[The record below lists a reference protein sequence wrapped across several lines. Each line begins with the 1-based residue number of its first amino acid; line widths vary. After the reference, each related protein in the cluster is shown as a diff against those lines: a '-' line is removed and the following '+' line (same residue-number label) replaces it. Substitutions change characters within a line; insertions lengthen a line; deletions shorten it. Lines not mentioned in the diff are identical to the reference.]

1 MLRTSSKPRRGQVQ
15 IAGTRRAGPCT
26 FALPSPSWYIPS
38 RGRAVLAVRVCCGPC
53 LGSCPLVENWGLC
66 VCFACVCGGR
76 MARLCTHPS
85 LRSSITLALT
95 DPHTAPVPAC
105 ADAVCGAV
113 CGAWACVCVC
123 AWGMGVVWDK
133 GLRWFGGALL
143 RAPPVAEVTVL
154 CTGCVCLC
162 VLVSCVGVWVGG
174 CGSCGNS
181 GRTPFVVRRSIF
193 LRGCGVGGVCVWW
206 WGLIDVAPPPPPCA
220 TPLPPSV
227 NARGPYSR
235 VLWGCS
241 CPHSPHLHLLPPP
254 CVHPCFVSVFWP
266 ATVVCA
272 PSPPFPT
279 PSFPVRSPR
288 VCFVCEG
295 SGFPSCF
302 VTLPVVCGLFMS
314 RTLAPSLALKW
325 TLKLLRGW
333 CLVRCALVED

>member
-1 MLRTSSKPRRGQVQ
+1 M
-15 IAGTRRAGPCT
+15 
-26 FALPSPSWYIPS
+26 F
-38 RGRAVLAVRVCCGPC
+38 
-53 LGSCPLVENWGLC
+53 C
-66 VCFACVCGGR
+66 VCVWREDGAPVHPPLPALLHHPRPHRPPYCSRACVCG
-76 MARLCTHPS
+76 
-85 LRSSITLALT
+85 
-95 DPHTAPVPAC
+95 
-105 ADAVCGAV
+105 CGV
-113 CGAWACVCVC
+113 RGCVRGVGLCVC

-193 LRGCGVGGVCVWW
+193 LRGCGGVGGVCVWW
-206 WGLIDVAPPPPPCA
+206 WGLFDVAPPPPPPCA

-241 CPHSPHLHLLPPP
+241 CPHPPHLHLLPPP

-266 ATVVCA
+266 ATIVCA

-288 VCFVCEG
+288 VCFSCVCRLWF
-295 SGFPSCF
+295 SF
-302 VTLPVVCGLFMS
+302 VFCNPACCV
-314 RTLAPSLALKW
+314 W
-325 TLKLLRGW
+325 TLHVPHTCPLAGTEMDTQAAATMV
-333 CLVRCALVED
+333 LVCCALVED